1 LNRNDAP
8 LYARRAL
15 AKPAKASIYPVT
27 DSKSIRFD
35 RRTELLEFLA
45 RGRIGIGLFLLDEL
59 CAMNKFFRAP
69 IRTFVAGLLAVLPVV
84 LTVAVIVWV
93 TSLVD
98 QFVGPHSAVGKLLV
112 SIGLTVVETR
122 IAAYVIGIGIVF
134 CAVYM
139 LGLFVEAGV
148 QRRLQVF
155 IDSSLRRI
163 PLVGSVYDL
172 AHRFVGMFERKEQTD
187 LKTMSPVWCFFGGEG
202 GAAVL
207 ALLPTPEPILLGG
220 HQCHVV
226 LVPTAPVPFGGGLF
240 FVPVEWIKP
249 ASFGVEGLTSIY
261 VSMGISAP
269 QHFSGSS
276 EARSAGSS
284 A

>member
-1 LNRNDAP
+1 
-8 LYARRAL
+8 
-15 AKPAKASIYPVT
+15 
-27 DSKSIRFD
+27 
-35 RRTELLEFLA
+35 
-45 RGRIGIGLFLLDEL
+45 
-59 CAMNKFFRAP
+59 
-69 IRTFVAGLLAVLPVV
+69 LLAVLPVV

-93 TSLVD
+93 ASLID
-98 QFVGPHSAVGKLLV
+98 QFIGPHSAVGKLLV

-122 IAAYVIGIGIVF
+122 IAAYLIGIVF
-134 CAVYM
+134 VLWAVYM
-139 LGLFVEAGV
+139 LGLFVQAGL
-148 QRRLQVF
+148 QRRLQVLV
-155 IDSSLRRI
+155 DDVLRRI
-163 PLVGSVYDL
+163 PFVGSVYDL
-172 AHRFVGMFERKEQTD
+172 AHRFVGMLDRKEQTD

-240 FVPVEWIKP
+240 FVPAEWIKP

-269 QHFSGSS
+269 QYFSGSPQ
-276 EARSAGSS
+276 ARSTDHSPLDS
-284 A
+284 